1 MILVTLTIVTPDL
14 GDMLRSSSAALAK
27 FERGRVM
34 TNHRELIVVLESG
47 KETSDVPAY
56 EWLYRMCGMSK

>member
-1 MILVTLTIVTPDL
+1 
-14 GDMLRSSSAALAK
+14 MLRSSSAALPK
-27 FERGRVM
+27 FERDRVM